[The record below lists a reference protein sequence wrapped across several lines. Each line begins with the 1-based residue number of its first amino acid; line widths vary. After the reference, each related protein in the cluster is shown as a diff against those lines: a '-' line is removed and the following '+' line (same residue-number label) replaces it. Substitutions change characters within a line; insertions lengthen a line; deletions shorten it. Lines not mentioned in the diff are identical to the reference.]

1 MPNLARFSILHDPAC
16 QGIVEL
22 NNLGLNNLS
31 VYAYPSTSNH
41 TASRKLLLSL
51 VRFSKTGVDVRVLVL
66 NIKDI
71 PTWEHTTQLY
81 NSATQHYYQYS
92 RRTKQVTYVRT
103 GALTN

>member
-1 MPNLARFSILHDPAC
+1 MPTLALQIIPLAESF
-16 QGIVEL
+16 
-22 NNLGLNNLS
+22 
-31 VYAYPSTSNH
+31 
-41 TASRKLLLSL
+41 LLSL

-71 PTWEHTTQLY
+71 TTWEHTTQLY